1 MRQLGVL
8 GMPSFESRVVRLN
21 DTGVPRFRVE
31 FIGDNGD
38 SVSVD
43 CASPQA
49 EGDEPSREQIV
60 AEARRIACSLDDR
73 DTTGDDPARTATA
86 QAPEGLMRP
95 VEQTEA
101 RTHTSDGRD
110 RGTE

>member
-1 MRQLGVL
+1 
-8 GMPSFESRVVRLN
+8 MPSFESRVVRLN
-21 DTGVPRFRVE
+21 DTGVTRFRVE

-38 SVSVD
+38 NISVE

-60 AEARRIACSLDDR
+60 AEARRVARSLGEPNGFAKEPDPTEAGP
-73 DTTGDDPARTATA
+73 TTGLSRPAD
-86 QAPEGLMRP
+86 
-95 VEQTEA
+95 QTEA
-101 RTHTSDGRD
+101 RTHSSEGRD

>member
-60 AEARRIACSLDDR
+60 AEARRIARSLDEPDAAG
-73 DTTGDDPARTATA
+73 GDASRTAAEPT
-86 QAPEGLMRP
+86 PGGLMRP

>member
-1 MRQLGVL
+1 
-8 GMPSFESRVVRLN
+8 MPSFESRVVRLN

-38 SVSVD
+38 SVSVE
-43 CASPQA
+43 CASPQP

-60 AEARRIACSLDDR
+60 AEARRVARSLGEPDGASGEPER
-73 DTTGDDPARTATA
+73 TLAGPTTGLSRPAD
-86 QAPEGLMRP
+86 
-95 VEQTEA
+95 QTEA
-101 RTHTSDGRD
+101 RTHSSEGRD